1 MKAKQEKLAALF
13 RQATVIPVLTIERLE
28 DAVPLA
34 RALVAGGVRVLE
46 VTLRTPVAIEAAKAI
61 MAEVPEAI
69 VGIGTI
75 LNADD
80 LARAEDIGAQ
90 FGISPGT
97 TPELLKA
104 AAASGLPFAP
114 GIATASELM
123 QALAHGFG
131 LVKFFPAEQS
141 GGIKALRALAGP
153 FPGYAVLPD
162 RRHRRG
168 QRGGVAGRA
177 QRGRGR
183 RFLAVSGGRYQV
195 RQLGRHNRHVPAGH
209 EIAET
214 GPKIGYITTR
224 ARTGRTTMT
233 ASIVGWAHTP
243 FGKFDAETVESLVV
257 KVAADALAD
266 AGISAGDVDEIVL
279 GHFNAGFSPQ
289 DFTASL
295 VLQADPALRFKPATR
310 VENACATGSA
320 AVHQG
325 IRAIAA
331 GDAKI
336 VLVVGVEQM
345 TRTPPAEIGRNL
357 LRASYLPE
365 DGDTP
370 GGFAGVFGKIAQAYF
385 QKYGDQ
391 SDALA
396 MIAAKNHKNGV
407 SNPYAQMR
415 KDFGY
420 EFCRSES
427 EKNPFV
433 AGPLKRTDCSLVSDG
448 AAALVLTDAETAKT
462 MGKAVNIRATAH
474 AQDFLPM
481 SKRDILQFEG
491 CTVAWQRALASAGVQ
506 LSDLSFVETHDC
518 FTVAELIEYEAMGLT
533 PRGQGAR
540 AIKEGW
546 TQKDGKL
553 PVNPSGGLKA
563 KGHPIG
569 ATGVSMHVLS
579 AMQLLDQAPEG
590 MQIKNAKLAGIFNM
604 GGAAVANYVS
614 VLEPAK

>member
-1 MKAKQEKLAALF
+1 
-13 RQATVIPVLTIERLE
+13 
-28 DAVPLA
+28 
-34 RALVAGGVRVLE
+34 
-46 VTLRTPVAIEAAKAI
+46 
-61 MAEVPEAI
+61 
-69 VGIGTI
+69 
-75 LNADD
+75 
-80 LARAEDIGAQ
+80 
-90 FGISPGT
+90 
-97 TPELLKA
+97 
-104 AAASGLPFAP
+104 
-114 GIATASELM
+114 
-123 QALAHGFG
+123 
-131 LVKFFPAEQS
+131 
-141 GGIKALRALAGP
+141 
-153 FPGYAVLPD
+153 
-162 RRHRRG
+162 
-168 QRGGVAGRA
+168 
-177 QRGRGR
+177 
-183 RFLAVSGGRYQV
+183 
-195 RQLGRHNRHVPAGH
+195 
-209 EIAET
+209 
-214 GPKIGYITTR
+214 
-224 ARTGRTTMT
+224 MT

-243 FGKFDAETVESLVV
+243 FGKFDAETVEGLVV
-257 KVAADALAD
+257 KVANEALAD
-266 AGISAGDVDEIVL
+266 AGIAASDVDEIML

-295 VLQADPALRFKPATR
+295 VLQANPALRFKPTTR

-325 IRAIAA
+325 IRAIEA
-331 GDAKI
+331 GAAKI

-345 TRTPPAEIGRNL
+345 TKTPGPEIGKNL
-357 LRASYLPE
+357 LKASYLPE
-365 DGDTP
+365 DGDTV

-385 QKYGDQ
+385 QKHGDQ

-407 SNPYAQMR
+407 ANPYAQMR
-415 KDFGY
+415 KDFGF
-420 EFCRSES
+420 EFCRAES
-427 EKNPFV
+427 DKNPFV

-491 CTVAWQRALASAGVQ
+491 CTTAWQRALQKAGLQ

-533 PRGQGAR
+533 PKGQGAR
-540 AIKEGW
+540 AIMEGW

-569 ATGVSMHVLS
+569 ATGVSMHVMS
-579 AMQLLDQAPEG
+579 AMQLTGQAPEG
-590 MQIKNAKLAGIFNM
+590 MQLKNPQIGGIFNM

-614 VLEPAK
+614 ILEPAK